1 MLSRH
6 YFEIICTRLPKI
18 SANVIRKIFNTT
30 VKELGSGFFGTVY
43 KAKYKGE
50 IIAAKKLNVTS
61 RNMNDIIAEIIQ
73 LSKLDHQNIVRF
85 IDFDNEQTDICYIYM
100 EFMEG

>member
-1 MLSRH
+1 ML
-6 YFEIICTRLPKI
+6 
-18 SANVIRKIFNTT
+18 
-30 VKELGSGFFGTVY
+30 KELGSGCFGTVY

-85 IDFDNEQTDICYIYM
+85 IDFSTILDMSQGMPKSRGSKAFGNGQTQRKNKVT
-100 EFMEG
+100 

>member
-1 MLSRH
+1 M
-6 YFEIICTRLPKI
+6 
-18 SANVIRKIFNTT
+18 A
-30 VKELGSGFFGTVY
+30 FFGTVY